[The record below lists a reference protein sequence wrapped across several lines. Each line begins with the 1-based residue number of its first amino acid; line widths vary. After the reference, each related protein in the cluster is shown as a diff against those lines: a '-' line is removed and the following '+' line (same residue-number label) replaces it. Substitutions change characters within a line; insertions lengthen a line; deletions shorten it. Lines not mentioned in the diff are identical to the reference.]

1 MHYNITGEKMDL
13 SSFGLEDLLLA
24 ALKSEVESKDVY
36 ATLADRVKNAFLK
49 KRLEFL
55 AGEEETHREFV
66 QAVYKKNFPQ
76 KKVELPEKTP
86 VPLPLLKIPDESVPL
101 SKVFETAMEAEL
113 ASRDFYRGLVDHF
126 DDEGI
131 QRTLQYFS
139 AMEMTHYTIL
149 EAEQETIR
157 RFEQFDE
164 EWPMMNVG
172 P

>member
-1 MHYNITGEKMDL
+1 MDL

-24 ALKSEVESKDVY
+24 ALKSEAESKDVY
-36 ATLADRVKNAFLK
+36 ATLADRVKNAILK
-49 KRLEFL
+49 RRLQFL
-55 AGEEETHREFV
+55 ADEEEKHREFV

-76 KKVELPEKTP
+76 KKVKLPKETP
-86 VPLPLLKIPDESVPL
+86 VPLPTLKIPDESVPL
-101 SKVFETAMEAEL
+101 STVFDTAMEAEL
-113 ASRDFYRGLVDHF
+113 ASRDFYKGLVNHF
-126 DDEGI
+126 EDASI
-131 QRTLQYFS
+131 QQTLQYFS

-149 EAEQETIR
+149 KAEQETIK